1 MAMRVSVISLFSKIV
16 FLLMIFV
23 FMGCSTPNQVDGD
36 VVADAT
42 LVADISPQADEEATI
57 EAVSQLGLGRQYAKG
72 EGVEQD
78 YDQAFSL
85 IEQAAE
91 QGLPEAQYDL
101 SQFYAKGYVVDK
113 NLLTA
118 ESLLNQ
124 AADKGLVEAQV
135 ALGHLYSSRKK
146 EVQDYAAARL
156 WFQRAASQGS
166 TQAMEAI
173 ALMCVRG
180 QGGVESYEQAAEWLR
195 LASGAGSLGATY
207 NLANYYMEGLGVEQ
221 DTEIGMDLLK
231 QSASLGYGYS
241 IDYLV
246 REAQRNNVDAQDF
259 LCNLVVGPQFDTE
272 LWQFYRSTL
281 DE

>member
-1 MAMRVSVISLFSKIV
+1 MAMRVSVLLTLSKIV
-16 FLLMIFV
+16 FMLAISA
-23 FMGCSTPNQVDGD
+23 FMGCSSPHQAEVEIAAD
-36 VVADAT
+36 VTIDAELSPLADA
-42 LVADISPQADEEATI
+42 EATV
-57 EAVSQLGLGRQYAKG
+57 EVASQRDLGRQYAKG

-91 QGLPEAQYDL
+91 
-101 SQFYAKGYVVDK
+101 
-113 NLLTA
+113 
-118 ESLLNQ
+118 
-124 AADKGLVEAQV
+124 KGLVEAQV
-135 ALGHLYSSRKK
+135 ALGRLYSRRKK
-146 EVQDYAAARL
+146 EAQDYAAARL
-156 WFQRAASQGS
+156 WFQRAARQGS

-180 QGGVESYEQAAEWLR
+180 QGGVESYGQAAEWLR
-195 LASGAGSLGATY
+195 LAVGAGSLGATY
-207 NLANYYMEGLGVEQ
+207 SLANYYMEGLGVEQ
-221 DTEIGMDLLK
+221 DTEMGMDLLK

-259 LCNLVVGPQFDTE
+259 LCNLVVGPEFDTE
-272 LWQFYRSTL
+272 LWQSYRSTL

>member
-1 MAMRVSVISLFSKIV
+1 MRGSVISTLSKIV
-16 FLLMIFV
+16 FMLAIPSFL
-23 FMGCSTPNQVDGD
+23 GCSTPHQAEVE

-42 LVADISPQADEEATI
+42 LNADISPQADEEATV
-57 EAVSQLGLGRQYAKG
+57 EAGYQLDLGRQYAKG
-72 EGVEQD
+72 EGFEQD

-113 NLLTA
+113 NLQTA
-118 ESLLNQ
+118 QSLLNQ
-124 AADKGLVEAQV
+124 AAEKGLVEAQV
-135 ALGHLYSSRKK
+135 ALGRLYSSRKK

-156 WFQRAASQGS
+156 WFQQAARQGS
-166 TQAMEAI
+166 AQAMEAI
-173 ALMCVRG
+173 AVMCVRG
-180 QGGVESYEQAAEWLR
+180 QGGVQSYAQAAEWLR

-207 NLANYYMEGLGVEQ
+207 SLANYYMDGLGVEQ

-259 LCNLVVGPQFDTE
+259 LCNLVVGPEFDTE
-272 LWQFYRSTL
+272 LWQSYRSTL